1 MPATLHRGLPALL
14 ALLTCTAA
22 ATDKV
27 AGDRH
32 TFRSPNGVTETCV
45 TLAKVPGGVYSKED
59 EASEKALCGI
69 DIYDRHV
76 AVCPKL
82 KSTSPGTFV
91 YELTKGPFAGDQ
103 KGFEAKVCPRG
114 DIVVPEADGPPA
126 GFKVTMNAKGTSGT
140 FATAS
145 LLYYHLARYLDASIR
160 VPVSVYRSMDRKA
173 HEQRVTRRGLDL
185 SAGKK
190 SLAMNNAAWQELDA
204 VEKNPGAYPETDEL
218 FTADRTRIHGVLAH
232 VRGKRY
238 GPELNGT
245 RKSGWGEGQNR
256 DFQETA
262 PFLALRSELPLEE
275 AIAEG
280 LARAD
285 RDPVLKKAMKGGVS
299 KEQMAYWMQDLTEI
313 TLLDYIFSQQDRV
326 GNIDYVPYWH
336 WVADG
341 KVRLAQADGGKPPA
355 EAAGKSPQLIRR
367 TWLNDN
373 DAGGKVKYANFTK
386 KTGMLEKIRHY
397 NPQTYRRLV
406 ALDKNLKAKGE
417 LYAYLRDT
425 FGLTEVQLAHAVTGV
440 HEAAAILRSSC
451 KAGRLRFDLDPEAF
465 FSTGKAVA
473 QKIDCD
479 NP

>member
-1 MPATLHRGLPALL
+1 MHHFARPLSISLL
-14 ALLTCTAA
+14 ASLSLTAL

-27 AGDRH
+27 VGDRH
-32 TFRSPNGVTETCV
+32 TFTSPNGVTETCV
-45 TLAKVPGGVYSKED
+45 ALTKMPGGVYSADDRAQE
-59 EASEKALCGI
+59 SALCAL

-76 AVCPKL
+76 ALCPKL

-91 YELTKGPFAGDQ
+91 YELRKGPFAGDQ
-103 KGFEAKVCPRG
+103 QGFEAKVCPRG

-145 LLYYHLARYLDASIR
+145 LLYYHFARYLDASVR
-160 VPVSVYRSMDRKA
+160 VPVSVYRSIDRKA
-173 HEQRVTRRGLDL
+173 HEQRVTQRGLAL

-190 SLAMNNAAWQELDA
+190 PLAMNHAAWQALDA
-204 VEKNPGAYPETDEL
+204 VEKSPASYPETDEL
-218 FTADRTRIHGVLAH
+218 FTADRTRVQGVLQH

-262 PFLALRSELPLEE
+262 PFLALRSEKPLEE

-280 LARAD
+280 LAKAQ
-285 RDPVLKKAMKGGVS
+285 RDPTLKAAMKGGVS
-299 KEQMAYWMQDLTEI
+299 AEQMAYWMQDLTEI

-326 GNIDYVPYWH
+326 GNIDYVAYWH
-336 WVADG
+336 WAEEG
-341 KVRLAQADGGKPPA
+341 GVRLAEAGDAGPPA
-355 EAAGKSPQLIRR
+355 AAAGRNPQLIRR

-373 DAGGKVKYANFTK
+373 DAGGKLKYANFTK

-397 NPQTYRRLV
+397 NPETYRRLI
-406 ALDKNLKAKGE
+406 ALDSDFAAKGK
-417 LYAYLRDT
+417 LYAHLRDS
-425 FGLTEVQLAHAVTGV
+425 FGLTDAQLGQAVAATR
-440 HEAAAILRSSC
+440 EAAATLRATC
-451 KAGRLRFDLDPEAF
+451 QAGRLRFDLDPDAF
-465 FSTGKAVA
+465 LATGKAVA
-473 QKIDCD
+473 HKVNCEK
-479 NP
+479 P

>member
-1 MPATLHRGLPALL
+1 MPATLHRALPGLL

-22 ATDKV
+22 ATDRV

-32 TFRSPNGVTETCV
+32 TFSSPNGVTETCV
-45 TLAKVPGGVYSKED
+45 ALAKAPGGVYSDED
-59 EASEKALCGI
+59 KAMERALCAI

-76 AVCPKL
+76 SVCPKL

-103 KGFEAKVCPRG
+103 KGFEATVCPRG

-145 LLYYHLARYLDASIR
+145 LLYYHFARYLDASIH
-160 VPVSVYRSMDRKA
+160 VPVSVYRSVDRRS
-173 HEQRVTRRGLDL
+173 HEQRVTHRGLEL

-190 SLAMNNAAWQELDA
+190 SLAMNHAAWQELDA
-204 VEKNPGAYPETDEL
+204 VEKNPDAYPETDEL
-218 FTADRTRIHGVLAH
+218 FTADRTRIYGVLLH
-232 VRGKRY
+232 VHGKRY

-262 PFLALRSELPLEE
+262 PFLALRSEKPLGE

-280 LARAD
+280 LAQAQ
-285 RDPVLKKAMKGGVS
+285 RDPVLKKALQGGVT

-326 GNIDYVPYWH
+326 GNIDYVAYWH
-336 WVADG
+336 WAEGDQVRVAEADG
-341 KVRLAQADGGKPPA
+341 ASPPPA
-355 EAAGKSPQLIRR
+355 VAGRNPQLIHRS
-367 TWLNDN
+367 WLNDN

-397 NPQTYRRLV
+397 NPRTYRQLI
-406 ALDKNLKAKGE
+406 ALDDDLAAKGK

-440 HEAAAILRSSC
+440 HEASAILRSSC
-451 KAGRLRFDLDPEAF
+451 KAGKLRFDLDPDAF
-465 FSTGKAVA
+465 LATGKAVA
-473 QKIDCD
+473 HKVDCE

>member
-1 MPATLHRGLPALL
+1 MRATLHRALPGLL
-14 ALLTCTAA
+14 ALITFTAA

-32 TFRSPNGVTETCV
+32 TFSSPNGVTETCLA
-45 TLAKVPGGVYSKED
+45 LAKMPGGVYSDED
-59 EASEKALCGI
+59 KVTEKALCAI

-103 KGFEAKVCPRG
+103 QGFEAKVCPRG
-114 DIVVPEADGPPA
+114 DVVVPEADGPPA
-126 GFKVTMNAKGTSGT
+126 GFKVTMNARGTSGT

-145 LLYYHLARYLDASIR
+145 LLYYHFARYLDASIH
-160 VPVSVYRSMDRKA
+160 VPVSVYRSIDRKA

-190 SLAMNNAAWQELDA
+190 SLTMNHAAWQELEQ
-204 VEKNPGAYPETDEL
+204 VEKNPDAYAETDEL
-218 FTADRTRIHGVLAH
+218 FTADRTRIYGVLLH
-232 VRGKRY
+232 VHGKRY

-262 PFLALRSELPLEE
+262 PFLALRSEKPLEE

-280 LARAD
+280 LAKAQ
-285 RDPVLKKAMKGGVS
+285 RDPALKKAMKDGVS

-336 WVADG
+336 WVDGDKVRVAKADG
-341 KVRLAQADGGKPPA
+341 DNPPA
-355 EAAGKSPQLIRR
+355 EAHDAKLIRR

-397 NPQTYRRLV
+397 NPETYRRLI
-406 ALDKNLKAKGE
+406 ALDKDLKAKGE

-425 FGLTEVQLAHAVTGV
+425 FGLTEAQLNQGIQAT
-440 HEAAAILRSSC
+440 HEAVEILRSTC
-451 KAGRLRFDLDPEAF
+451 KAGKLRFDLDPDAF
-465 FSTGKAVA
+465 LTTGKAVA

>member
-1 MPATLHRGLPALL
+1 MPRTLRRVLPALL
-14 ALLTCTAA
+14 AVLSGTAA

-32 TFRSPNGVTETCV
+32 TFTSPNGVAETCIA
-45 TLAKVPGGVYSKED
+45 LAKVPGGVYSEED
-59 EASEKALCGI
+59 KAKEKALCGI

-91 YELTKGPFAGDQ
+91 YGLTKGPYAGDQ

-145 LLYYHLARYLDASIR
+145 LLYYHLARYLDASVR
-160 VPVSVYRSMDRKA
+160 VPVSVYRSIDRMA
-173 HEQRVTRRGLDL
+173 HDQRVTQRGLAL
-185 SAGKK
+185 SAGKRP
-190 SLAMNNAAWQELDA
+190 LAMNHAAWQALDA
-204 VEKNPGAYPETDEL
+204 VEKNPAAYPETDEL
-218 FTADRTRIHGVLAH
+218 FTADRTRVQGVLQH
-232 VRGKRY
+232 VHGKRY

-262 PFLALRSELPLEE
+262 PFLALRSEKPLEE

-280 LARAD
+280 LAKAE
-285 RDPVLKKAMKGGVS
+285 RDPALKKAMKGGVS
-299 KEQMAYWMQDLTEI
+299 NEQVVYWMQDLTEI

-326 GNIDYVPYWH
+326 GNIDFVPYWH
-336 WVADG
+336 WVDDG
-341 KVRLAQADGGKPPA
+341 KVRLVQADGDNPPA
-355 EAAGKSPQLIRR
+355 EAAGKSAQLIRR
-367 TWLNDN
+367 SWLNDN

-397 NPQTYRRLV
+397 NPRTYRQLIV
-406 ALDKNLKAKGE
+406 LDEDIAAKGK

-440 HEAAAILRSSC
+440 HEASAILRSSC
-451 KAGRLRFDLDPEAF
+451 KAGKLRFDLDPDAF
-465 FSTGKAVA
+465 LATGKAVA
-473 QKIDCD
+473 HKVDCE

>member
-1 MPATLHRGLPALL
+1 MPATLHRALPGLL
-14 ALLTCTAA
+14 ALITFTAA

-32 TFRSPNGVTETCV
+32 TFSSPNGVTETCV
-45 TLAKVPGGVYSKED
+45 ALAKVPGGVYSDED
-59 EASEKALCGI
+59 KVKEKALCAI

-145 LLYYHLARYLDASIR
+145 LLYYHFARYLDASIH
-160 VPVSVYRSMDRKA
+160 VSVSVYRSIDRKA

-190 SLAMNNAAWQELDA
+190 SLTMNHAAWQELEQ
-204 VEKNPGAYPETDEL
+204 VEKNPDAYAETDEL
-218 FTADRTRIHGVLAH
+218 FTADRTRIYGVLLH
-232 VRGKRY
+232 VHGKRY

-262 PFLALRSELPLEE
+262 PFLALRSEKPLEE

-280 LARAD
+280 LAKAQ
-285 RDPVLKKAMKGGVS
+285 RDPALKKAMKDGVS

-336 WVADG
+336 WVDGDKVRVAKADG
-341 KVRLAQADGGKPPA
+341 DNPPA
-355 EAAGKSPQLIRR
+355 EAHDAKLIRR

-397 NPQTYRRLV
+397 NPETYRRLI
-406 ALDKNLKAKGE
+406 ALDKDLKAKGE

-425 FGLTEVQLAHAVTGV
+425 FGLTEAQLNQGIQAT
-440 HEAAAILRSSC
+440 HEAVEILRSTC
-451 KAGRLRFDLDPEAF
+451 KAGKLRFDLDPDAF
-465 FSTGKAVA
+465 LTTGKAVA

>member
-1 MPATLHRGLPALL
+1 MRDPLRRLLPSLL
-14 ALLTCTAA
+14 ALLTGTAA
-22 ATDKV
+22 ATDRV

-32 TFRSPNGVTETCV
+32 AFTSPNGVAETCV
-45 TLAKVPGGVYSKED
+45 ALAKMPGGAYSAD
-59 EASEKALCGI
+59 DRAQEKALCTL
-69 DIYDRHV
+69 DVYDRHV

-91 YELTKGPFAGDQ
+91 YELRKGPFAGDQ
-103 KGFEAKVCPRG
+103 QGFEAKVCPRG

-126 GFKVTMNAKGTSGT
+126 GFKVTMNARGTSGT

-145 LLYYHLARYLDASIR
+145 LLYYHLARYLDASVR
-160 VPVSVYRSMDRKA
+160 VPVSVYRSIDRKA
-173 HEQRVTRRGLDL
+173 HDQRVTQRGLAL

-190 SLAMNNAAWQELDA
+190 ALAMNHAAWQALDA
-204 VEKNPGAYPETDEL
+204 VEKNPAAYPEADEL
-218 FTADRTRIHGVLAH
+218 FTADRTRVQGVLQH
-232 VRGKRY
+232 VHGKRY

-262 PFLALRSELPLEE
+262 PFLALRSEQPLAE

-280 LARAD
+280 LAQAR
-285 RDPVLKKAMKGGVS
+285 RDPALKRAMQDGVT

-326 GNIDYVPYWH
+326 GNIDYVAYWH
-336 WVADG
+336 WAEGDQ
-341 KVRLAQADGGKPPA
+341 VRLAEADGARAPA
-355 EAAGKSPQLIRR
+355 AAAGRNPQLIRR
-367 TWLNDN
+367 SWLNDN

-397 NPQTYRRLV
+397 NPKTYRQLI
-406 ALDKNLKAKGE
+406 ALDKDLVAKGK

-425 FGLTEVQLAHAVTGV
+425 FGLTEVQLEHVVAGTR
-440 HEAAAILRSSC
+440 EAAAILRATC
-451 KAGRLRFDLDPEAF
+451 KAGKLRFDLDPDAF
-465 FSTGKAVA
+465 LASGKAVA
-473 QKIDCD
+473 DKIDCE

>member
-1 MPATLHRGLPALL
+1 MHRPLRRAAPLLL
-14 ALLTCTAA
+14 AALSGAA
-22 ATDKV
+22 AGTDKV

-32 TFRSPNGVTETCV
+32 TFASPNGVTETCV
-45 TLAKVPGGVYSKED
+45 ALANMPGGIYSAD
-59 EASEKALCGI
+59 DRAQEKALCAL

-76 AVCPKL
+76 ALCPKL

-91 YELTKGPFAGDQ
+91 YELRKGPFAGNQQD
-103 KGFEAKVCPRG
+103 FEAKVCPRG
-114 DIVVPEADGPPA
+114 NIVVPEADGPPA

-145 LLYYHLARYLDASIR
+145 LLYYHLARYLDASVR
-160 VPVSVYRSMDRKA
+160 VPVSVYRSIDRKA
-173 HEQRVTRRGLDL
+173 HDQRVTQRGLAL

-190 SLAMNNAAWQELDA
+190 PLAMNHAAWQALDA
-204 VEKNPGAYPETDEL
+204 VERNPAAYPETDEL
-218 FTADRTRIHGVLAH
+218 FTADRTRVQGVLQH

-238 GPELNGT
+238 GPELNGM

-262 PFLALRSELPLEE
+262 PFLALRSEKPLAG

-280 LARAD
+280 LAQAR
-285 RDPVLKKAMKGGVS
+285 RDPALKKAMQDGVT

-313 TLLDYIFSQQDRV
+313 TLLDYIFGQQDRV
-326 GNIDYVPYWH
+326 GNIDYVAYWH
-336 WVADG
+336 WAEGDQ
-341 KVRLAQADGGKPPA
+341 VRLAEAEGASTPA
-355 EAAGKSPQLIRR
+355 AAGGHSPQLIRR
-367 TWLNDN
+367 SWLNDN

-397 NPQTYRRLV
+397 DPKTYRQLV
-406 ALDKNLKAKGE
+406 TLDEDLAAKGK

-425 FGLTEVQLAHAVTGV
+425 FGLTEVQLEHIVTGT
-440 HEAAAILRSSC
+440 HEAAAILRATC
-451 KAGRLRFDLDPEAF
+451 KAGKLRFDLDPDAF
-465 FSTGKAVA
+465 LASGKAVA

>member
-1 MPATLHRGLPALL
+1 MPATLHRALPGLL

-32 TFRSPNGVTETCV
+32 TFTSPNGVTETCV
-45 TLAKVPGGVYSKED
+45 ALAKVPGGVYSEEDKAKE
-59 EASEKALCGI
+59 KVLCGI

-91 YELTKGPFAGDQ
+91 YELTKGPYAGDQ

-145 LLYYHLARYLDASIR
+145 LLYYHFARYLDASIH
-160 VPVSVYRSMDRKA
+160 VPVSVYRSIDRKA

-190 SLAMNNAAWQELDA
+190 SLAMNHAAWQELDQ
-204 VEKNPGAYPETDEL
+204 VEKNPDAYAETDEL
-218 FTADRTRIHGVLAH
+218 FTADRTCIYGVLLH
-232 VRGKRY
+232 VHGKRY

-262 PFLALRSELPLEE
+262 PFLALRSEKPLGE

-280 LARAD
+280 LAKAQ
-285 RDPVLKKAMKGGVS
+285 RDPALKTAMKGGVS
-299 KEQMAYWMQDLTEI
+299 KEQMAFWMQDLTEI
-313 TLLDYIFSQQDRV
+313 TLLDYIFSQ
-326 GNIDYVPYWH
+326 
-336 WVADG
+336 
-341 KVRLAQADGGKPPA
+341 
-355 EAAGKSPQLIRR
+355 
-367 TWLNDN
+367 
-373 DAGGKVKYANFTK
+373 
-386 KTGMLEKIRHY
+386 
-397 NPQTYRRLV
+397 
-406 ALDKNLKAKGE
+406 
-417 LYAYLRDT
+417 
-425 FGLTEVQLAHAVTGV
+425 
-440 HEAAAILRSSC
+440 
-451 KAGRLRFDLDPEAF
+451 
-465 FSTGKAVA
+465 
-473 QKIDCD
+473 
-479 NP
+479 

>member
-1 MPATLHRGLPALL
+1 MPRSVSRVIPALL
-14 ALLTCTAA
+14 AVLPGMGF

-32 TFRSPNGVTETCV
+32 AFASPNGITETCV
-45 TLAKVPGGVYSKED
+45 ALAKVPGGVYSEED
-59 EASEKALCGI
+59 RAKEKALCSI

-91 YELTKGPFAGDQ
+91 YELTKGPYAGDQ
-103 KGFEAKVCPRG
+103 QGFEAKVCPRG

-145 LLYYHLARYLDASIR
+145 LLYYHFARYLDASVR
-160 VPVSVYRSMDRKA
+160 VPVSVYRSIDRKA
-173 HEQRVTRRGLDL
+173 HDQRVTQRGLAL

-190 SLAMNNAAWQELDA
+190 PLAMNHAAWQELDA
-204 VEKNPGAYPETDEL
+204 VERNPSAYPETDEL
-218 FTADRTRIHGVLAH
+218 FTADRTRVQGVLQH

-262 PFLALRSELPLEE
+262 PFLALRSEKPLAE

-280 LARAD
+280 LAQAQ
-285 RDPVLKKAMKGGVS
+285 RDPVLKKAMQGGVT

-326 GNIDYVPYWH
+326 GNIDYVAYWH
-336 WVADG
+336 WAEGDQVRVAEADG
-341 KVRLAQADGGKPPA
+341 ASPPA
-355 EAAGKSPQLIRR
+355 AAAGRNPQLIRR
-367 TWLNDN
+367 SWLNDN

-386 KTGMLEKIRHY
+386 KTGMLEKVRHY
-397 NPQTYRRLV
+397 NPRTYRQLI
-406 ALDKNLKAKGE
+406 ALDEDLAAKGK

-425 FGLTEVQLAHAVTGV
+425 FGLTDVQLEHAVTGV
-440 HEAAAILRSSC
+440 REAATILRSSC
-451 KAGRLRFDLDPEAF
+451 KAGKLRFDLDPDAF
-465 FSTGKAVA
+465 LATGKAVA
-473 QKIDCD
+473 QKVDCET
-479 NP
+479 P

>member
-1 MPATLHRGLPALL
+1 MPHHLRRLLPALL
-14 ALLTCTAA
+14 AVLPGMTA
-22 ATDKV
+22 ATDRV
-27 AGDRH
+27 AGEGH
-32 TFRSPNGVTETCV
+32 TFTSPNGITETCV
-45 TLAKVPGGVYSKED
+45 ALAKVPGGVYSEED
-59 EASEKALCGI
+59 QAKEKALCAI

-91 YELTKGPFAGDQ
+91 YELTKGPYAGDQ

-140 FATAS
+140 FSTAS
-145 LLYYHLARYLDASIR
+145 LLYYHLTRYLDASIR
-160 VPVSVYRSMDRKA
+160 APVSVYRSIDRKA

-190 SLAMNNAAWQELDA
+190 SLAMNHAAWQTLDA
-204 VEKNPGAYPETDEL
+204 VEKNPDGYPETDEL
-218 FTADRTRIHGVLAH
+218 FTADRTRIYGVLLH
-232 VRGKRY
+232 VHGKRY

-262 PFLALRSELPLEE
+262 PFLALRSEKPLEE

-280 LARAD
+280 LAKAQ
-285 RDPVLKKAMKGGVS
+285 RDPALKKAMKGGVS

-336 WVADG
+336 WVDGDKVRVARADG
-341 KVRLAQADGGKPPA
+341 DNPPA
-355 EAAGKSPQLIRR
+355 GAADAKLIRR

-386 KTGMLEKIRHY
+386 KTGMLETIRHY
-397 NPQTYRRLV
+397 NPETYRRLI
-406 ALDKNLKAKGE
+406 ALDRDLKAKGE
-417 LYAYLRDT
+417 LYAYVRDT
-425 FGLTEVQLAHAVTGV
+425 FGLTEAQLTQGIQAT
-440 HEAAAILRSSC
+440 HEAAEILRSTC
-451 KAGRLRFDLDPEAF
+451 KAGKLRFDLDPDAF
-465 FSTGKAVA
+465 LATGKAVA
-473 QKIDCD
+473 QKVDCE